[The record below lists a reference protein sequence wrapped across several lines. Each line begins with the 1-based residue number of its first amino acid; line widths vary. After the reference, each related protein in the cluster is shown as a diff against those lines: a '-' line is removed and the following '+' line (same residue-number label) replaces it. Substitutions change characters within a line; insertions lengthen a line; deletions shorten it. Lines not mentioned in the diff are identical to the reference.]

1 MSQQLPKAELEA
13 AITRAMQTVS
23 YQRAEKDL
31 DYVAVCLVGYREP
44 VPVKLGS
51 NATACPVEVTYSRDP
66 ENAAKVKDRSQPIH
80 QMEVLRWVWTPS
92 EAHAKRLKAALDT
105 CLLGEDPDMRRMR
118 NGFRDVPEWE
128 IAWPILLGDA
138 LETLRQRGE
147 TIETFS
153 DEMKIHRVLRHARR
167 RLG

>member
-1 MSQQLPKAELEA
+1 MPKAELEA

-31 DYVAVCLVGYREP
+31 DYVAVCLIGNRVP
-44 VPVKLGS
+44 VPQYFGD
-51 NATACPVEVTYSRDP
+51 NQGACAVAVVWSRDP
-66 ENAAKVKDRSQPIH
+66 VNAAVIKDRAQPTHRI
-80 QMEVLRWVWTPS
+80 ESLVWVWTPT

-105 CLLGEDPDMRRMR
+105 CLLGDEPDMRRMR

-128 IAWPILLGDA
+128 IAWPLLLLDA

-147 TIETFS
+147 AIETFS
-153 DEMKIHRVLRHARR
+153 DEMKVHRVMRHARR
-167 RLG
+167 RLGA